1 MMNGWV
7 QAWTGAWTSEW
18 GMGDEGMG
26 SRGDG

>member
-7 QAWTGAWTSEW
+7 QAWTGAWTSDW